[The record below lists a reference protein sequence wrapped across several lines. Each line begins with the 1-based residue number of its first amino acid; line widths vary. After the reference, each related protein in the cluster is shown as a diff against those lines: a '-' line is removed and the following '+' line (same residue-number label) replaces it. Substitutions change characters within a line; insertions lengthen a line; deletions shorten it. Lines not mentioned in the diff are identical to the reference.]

1 MFGWRGAFLLAV
13 LLPVA
18 ILASALTVPI
28 RNRIANRT
36 IAALL
41 VVLAGVA
48 TPWMI
53 GFAGF
58 YDRWQWLSYVPFSV
72 NLAVPPLLWLFTH
85 ALTRGRWPRG
95 AVWHLVPAARQAF
108 YKIGQAVFPFEPTIG
123 TLFDLTLA
131 FGAVVYGAMALAT
144 LRRYRTELAD
154 LRSDDALYAARWLGR
169 AIVATLALLTIAIG
183 YKIVGQFVPLGYEGN
198 MGLYIAVALVA
209 LYLGIEGWR
218 QAALDLPII
227 SPSAID
233 SPLSPPGR
241 DWRGLGEEI
250 AARVR
255 AEGWETEP
263 ELTLFRLAELAGTNT
278 AYLSRALNEGL
289 GMNFSTFVNGLR
301 SERVAVALEAGSD
314 KTLLNLAMEAGFAS
328 KATFNRS
335 FAARYGCSPSTFRE
349 RLIR

>member
-1 MFGWRGAFLLAV
+1 M
-13 LLPVA
+13 
-18 ILASALTVPI
+18 
-28 RNRIANRT
+28 
-36 IAALL
+36 
-41 VVLAGVA
+41 
-48 TPWMI
+48 
-53 GFAGF
+53 
-58 YDRWQWLSYVPFSV
+58 
-72 NLAVPPLLWLFTH
+72 
-85 ALTRGRWPRG
+85 
-95 AVWHLVPAARQAF
+95 
-108 YKIGQAVFPFEPTIG
+108 
-123 TLFDLTLA
+123 
-131 FGAVVYGAMALAT
+131 
-144 LRRYRTELAD
+144 
-154 LRSDDALYAARWLGR
+154 
-169 AIVATLALLTIAIG
+169 
-183 YKIVGQFVPLGYEGN
+183 
-198 MGLYIAVALVA
+198 ALVA